1 MFSQRRTDFKVSCSK
16 FYITTFS
23 DLPASSLHDR
33 ISMQEDKLSAA
44 EIIPW
49 PVLLTHIL
57 TLPGS
62 PVSSEISDLLLFVSY
77 SASLSKRIKFGDYFF
92 DVCCVN

>member
-77 SASLSKRIKFGDYFF
+77 SASLSKGIKFGDYFF